1 MYVSSRSIEQ
11 QAGTHYQHGFDM
23 VPGDAVLLWTG
34 EQDIDK
40 VAVALLKPRRPG
52 RMVVDELVEQLVPPP
67 ADLLGLGADDLAEQL
82 DPRQPREVVVEVEAS
97 KERGVGVDELP
108 EQAVPALLA
117 EELAGDGAAD
127 EVMHAWSIF
136 HG

>member
-1 MYVSSRSIEQ
+1 
-11 QAGTHYQHGFDM
+11 M
-23 VPGDAVLLWTG
+23 VPGDAVLVLPG
-34 EQDIDK
+34 EQDVDE
-40 VAVALLKPRRPG
+40 VAVVVLGGGALPLLTPRRPG
-52 RMVVDELVEQLVPPP
+52 RMVVDEPVEQLVPPLSALP
-67 ADLLGLGADDLAEQL
+67 GLGADDLAEQL

-97 KERGVGVDELP
+97 KERGVGVDELA

-117 EELAGDGAAD
+117 GELAGDGAAD